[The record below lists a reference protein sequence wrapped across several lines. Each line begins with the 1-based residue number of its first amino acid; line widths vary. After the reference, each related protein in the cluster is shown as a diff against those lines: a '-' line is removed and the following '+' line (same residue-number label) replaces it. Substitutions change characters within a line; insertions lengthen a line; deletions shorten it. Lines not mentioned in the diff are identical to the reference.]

1 MVNDTDLADPQASE
15 NEANTPGEVA
25 TCLMIRSG
33 GTPDRLTLRLW
44 DTHTATLY
52 STEQD
57 WPVLGENTLLRALA
71 WCGHAD
77 RRAGVL
83 VRGLARAC

>member
-1 MVNDTDLADPQASE
+1 MTLLTDPQASE

-33 GTPDRLTLRLW
+33 DTPDRLTLGLW
-44 DTHTATLY
+44 DTRTATLH

-71 WCGHAD
+71 WRGHAD
-77 RRAGVL
+77 RLAGVL
-83 VRGLARAC
+83 MRGLARLY